1 MLISPCVIWK
11 KEKKNV
17 GRFIFIAEFL
27 KKEKKN
33 VKKKKKKNL
42 SIYKVANN

>member
-33 VKKKKKKNL
+33 VKKKKKKKKL
-42 SIYKVANN
+42 KYL